1 MDNVSGTES
10 GTQENVG
17 GMPAGP
23 EPYNPSGQEMPTN
36 GGNLGT
42 NAAPSPGDVASPAAE
57 EYTMVPNVSGSSE
70 EQVGRILGGPGPS
83 LSQFANMPT
92 PDN

>member
-1 MDNVSGTES
+1 
-10 GTQENVG
+10 
-17 GMPAGP
+17 MPAGP
-23 EPYNPSGQEMPTN
+23 EPYNPSGQEMPTD

-42 NAAPSPGDVASPAAE
+42 SASPAPGPVASPGSD

-70 EQVGRILGGPGPS
+70 LQIGRVLGGPGPS
-83 LSQFANMPT
+83 LNEFANMPT

>member
-1 MDNVSGTES
+1 MES

-23 EPYNPSGQEMPTN
+23 EPYNPSGQTMPTD

-42 NAAPSPGDVASPAAE
+42 SASPAPTE
-57 EYTMVPNVSGSSE
+57 VSSPGSDDYVMQPNVSNSSE
-70 EQVGRILGGPGPS
+70 EQVGRILGGPGPR
-83 LSQFANMPT
+83 LDQFTSMPT